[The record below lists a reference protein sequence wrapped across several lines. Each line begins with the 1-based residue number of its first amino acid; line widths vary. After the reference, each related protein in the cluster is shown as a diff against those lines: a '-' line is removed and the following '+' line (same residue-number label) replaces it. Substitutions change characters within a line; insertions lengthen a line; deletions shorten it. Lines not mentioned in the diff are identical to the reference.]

1 MKTKPRLGLALL
13 IVLLGTICNL
23 FFSTALQNLLSGFT
37 SSLAFPSPSH
47 SLHSLLSS
55 KPHLLLFFCF
65 QSLVIV
71 LATLFFVFNNQP
83 YQSELKQ
90 VAPGIETP
98 VPTGQH
104 QHGSARW
111 IREDE
116 LLHLFDNET
125 LDLQHPYLQKLIAT
139 GYEDLTFLNQLKKEG
154 VANEPPSP

>member
-13 IVLLGTICNL
+13 IVLFGTICNL
-23 FFSTALQNLLSGFT
+23 FFSSALHNLLTGIT

-47 SLHSLLSS
+47 SLYSLLNS
-55 KPHLLLFFCF
+55 KPHLLLFLCF
-65 QSLVIV
+65 QGLVII

-111 IREDE
+111 MREE
-116 LLHLFDNET
+116 EFLHLFDNET

-139 GYEDLTFLNQLKKEG
+139 GYEDLTFLEQQKKERTEY
-154 VANEPPSP
+154 EPPSS